1 MLVKKENPMR
11 LTVLFA
17 ALGAAPAAATDLR
30 FDAAPTEMCL
40 AAVSDDAQAYGCVGR
55 AATACMEQPGGETT
69 VGMGFCLDAEL
80 DLWDGKLNGAYQ
92 ALRAD
97 LTAQDAGRTNA
108 AISLSDSARDM
119 QRAWIGFRDAR
130 CSFEAAQWQGGTGC
144 SPAFLGCTMQMTA
157 EQTLYLWSVLHGA
170 R

>member
-1 MLVKKENPMR
+1 MR
-11 LTVLFA
+11 LTILLA
-17 ALGAAPAAATDLR
+17 ALIAVPATAAEFR
-30 FDAAPTEMCL
+30 FDPAPTERCL
-40 AAVSDDAQAYGCVGR
+40 ATLSDDAQGYDCIGR

-69 VGMGFCLDAEL
+69 IGMGFCLDAEL
-80 DLWDGKLNGAYQ
+80 GLWDDKLNGAYQ

-97 LTAQDAGRTNA
+97 LTAQDADRTNA

-130 CSFEAAQWQGGTGC
+130 CSFEAAQWQGGTGS
-144 SPAFLGCTMQMTA
+144 SPAFLGCAMNMTA

>member
-1 MLVKKENPMR
+1 MR
-11 LTVLFA
+11 LTILLA
-17 ALGAAPAAATDLR
+17 ALIAVPATAAEFS
-30 FDAAPTEMCL
+30 FDPAPTEQCL
-40 AAVSDDAQAYGCVGR
+40 ATLPDDAQGYDCIGR

-69 VGMGFCLDAEL
+69 IGMGFCLDAEL
-80 DLWDGKLNGAYQ
+80 GLWDDKLNGAYQ

-97 LTAQDAGRTNA
+97 LTAQDADRTNA

-130 CSFEAAQWQGGTGC
+130 CSFEAAQWQGGTGS
-144 SPAFLGCTMQMTA
+144 SPAFLGCAMTMTA